1 MDAFDS
7 ESKRFY
13 FGKISEKTL
22 ASSVKKANAEV
33 QKLDAQIRVTIAKAG
48 ELAIQ
53 AKRFASAQSP
63 KPFKATLSGVI
74 GSGKKRK
81 NPAKKRKAPT
91 RKPAKKAVRKP
102 VKKKIVKRKP
112 VAKKKSSK
120 KR

>member
-81 NPAKKRKAPT
+81 APT